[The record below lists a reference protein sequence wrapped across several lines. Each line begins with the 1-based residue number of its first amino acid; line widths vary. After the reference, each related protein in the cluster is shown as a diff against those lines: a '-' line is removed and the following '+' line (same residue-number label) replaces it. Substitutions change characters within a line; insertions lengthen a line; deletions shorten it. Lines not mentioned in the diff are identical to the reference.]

1 MVITPL
7 TPPAPDLNELGI
19 HHDFIS
25 TVAAETLSLL
35 PIQLTQQLSTHA
47 LQLPAWYT
55 HAPQS
60 QRQALKVTQA
70 LNHQSLQALQV
81 VLNRIGTVESF
92 AVPLLEQALL
102 KEFGIAC
109 DVKNN
114 IISITTLNPYT
125 DEIER
130 TDSQTLLQ
138 AALHNFEENQA
149 EPGGIPR
156 GSYLWNYKSTRS
168 SDPLPR
174 TIAIEP
180 TAFASLCRRLD
191 IGERYQQHLT
201 TIFNPTSS
209 TEKVKLDQLFI
220 QHERHALIL
229 QADIALMKKDI
240 LASTHAALINYCKGH
255 GDALFNGHTLT
266 FESMALDTIN
276 FNSLII
282 AHAPTL
288 EEDPR
293 CIVYIPGDP
302 ISCIKE
308 YASLREA
315 AADFKEKI
323 KLDSY
328 REFFI
333 HLAPQSQKLELK
345 KRLDSRIQDLSRDP
359 LYLQPAAINT
369 NLFQHLY
376 EHKTRQLQADA
387 RFLAVPTAQINRLS
401 LINRL
406 EHYLDTTLNIL
417 NVEALFVPGLG
428 EVMMV
433 VFAAQMVSEIFH
445 GIEAWERS
453 EKDLAWAYTKDVL
466 LNLAFTAAAGRF
478 AAELARPAP
487 VEVSPFIEELD
498 LIELPDGKKQL
509 WKPDLTP
516 FEQDIPLAPL
526 AKPDAAGLHTHN
538 GQSYVPLEG
547 KYYRVQKSPGNAYR
561 LPHPTDSAH
570 YAPHIA
576 ANGHGAWVHEAEEL
590 AHWSDSTFVRR
601 LDPALSAL
609 TDEQTHALLHA
620 SDTDVAVLRRTFSE
634 LEPPPALLAD
644 AINRFKIN
652 QDLDTFIRKMLT
664 NDVSADPLLQLQLL
678 VDVELWP
685 RSKALRC
692 LDSEGRTIIE
702 YGNGG
707 TIKVPVIQ
715 VLDSQIQRGEL
726 LENVLRALDINEVQ
740 ALTGGAFED
749 SLAQKTQKLSVKIA
763 RHAEQ
768 RRDELFKSHYA
779 KANRSS
785 DPLIRQLTT
794 TWPTLP
800 MPAAR
805 ELIGAASSAERL
817 ALQEGAGIPLRL
829 AEEARLLVEQTR
841 LSHACD
847 GLFFNYG
854 ITADT
859 QKMLLHNLERL
870 PGWPTNTRIEIREH
884 TLGGTLLDHLGS
896 TDAPIRKV
904 LVKQGSRYQTYN
916 GHDQML
922 HGLDDI
928 YASVLHAL
936 QDQERS
942 VLGFPHTGQGQALKE
957 ALVQQPPISR
967 KALRTLLRMPASK
980 SRPFSP
986 LRLAHGREGYPAF
999 ASNPV
1004 LCTRLPIG
1012 CLQSRPRRVRY
1023 LLQKLFP
1030 MHHPQ
1035 VVEDLL
1041 GLEELNS
1048 RVGLARLEALN
1059 LEYKTQI
1066 SSLSEWIAEPL
1077 ELVRISDEHSR
1088 PVHIRD
1094 KERVAQKLMKCW
1106 RRAIE
1111 GGQLSVDYSLDLS
1124 GFNLGRL
1131 PSLTADFSHV
1141 TSLHMSN
1148 VYLDSSIDKFLTH
1161 FANLKVL
1168 KFESAYLRQLPESL
1182 FSLQKLKYLYLGNNR
1197 FRLTPQVAARLSG
1210 MTQLNVIDLS
1220 RNTLT
1225 TVPDFTRLNQL
1236 HSLNLRD
1243 TGLTH
1248 WPAGVE
1254 NLPLLTTLDLR
1265 ENAITALPESFYAIP
1280 RERLARI
1287 WLHDNPLDAGTVER
1301 IDELRERLGLPPEV
1315 RLHNPASANPV
1326 NHWLNADMPAEQRAE
1341 MSRLWHELQAT
1352 PGHEAFFRVINDLVA
1367 SADFARDRVVLT
1379 AKVWRILE
1387 AARDFDFREELF
1399 IGATQH
1405 DNCVDRASTVFSRFG
1420 FKLLLREAE
1429 ALEGAAKET
1438 ELLKLMKGRVRLLE
1452 LDDIARSQFDLQTQA
1467 YNEALA
1473 NPELTPAQR
1482 SRLKPDLLEVQL
1494 IYQVDLGLRLN
1505 LPWQPTHMQFRA
1517 QALTSPQQIEAAY
1530 EIVINNEAKDG
1541 FLAKKLVQEGTWRD
1555 YLESVYSEEIL
1566 RNNTPHE
1573 QRHEDIETLQ
1583 EKQQEWADTLNSHDS
1598 VAREHLQ
1605 GELKTLARTL
1615 KIDEQQIFTGQPMT
1629 EADYHQELV
1638 QIESRKRRTLEL
1650 ITQGILDRKA
1660 LTSISDQ

>member
-1 MVITPL
+1 MAITPL

-70 LNHQSLQALQV
+70 LNLQSRQALQA
-81 VLNRIGTVESF
+81 VLDQIGTVESF
-92 AVPLLEQALL
+92 AIPLLEQALL

-109 DVKNN
+109 DVKTN

-130 TDSQTLLQ
+130 SDSQTLLQ

-149 EPGGIPR
+149 SPGGIPR

-168 SDPLPR
+168 SDPPPR

-191 IGERYQQHLT
+191 IGGRYQQHLES
-201 TIFNPTSS
+201 IFNPTS
-209 TEKVKLDQLFI
+209 TPEKAKLDQLFI

-240 LASTHAALINYCKGH
+240 LASTHATLINYCKGH

-282 AHAPTL
+282 SHAPTL

-359 LYLQPAAINT
+359 LYLQPAAINI

-376 EHKTRQLQADA
+376 EHKTRQLKADA

-401 LINRL
+401 LITRL

-428 EVMMV
+428 EVMMA
-433 VFAAQMVSEIFH
+433 VFAAQMMTGIFH
-445 GIEAWERS
+445 GIEAWEQS

-466 LNLAFTAAAGRF
+466 LNLAFTAAAGKF
-478 AAELARPAP
+478 AAELTRPAP
-487 VEVSPFIEELD
+487 VEVSAFVEELD
-498 LIELPDGKKQL
+498 LVELPNGQRQL

-516 FEQDIPLAPL
+516 FEQDITLDPSTA
-526 AKPDAAGLHTHN
+526 PDAIGLQVHN
-538 GQSYVPLEG
+538 GHSYVPLEG
-547 KYYRVQKSPGNAYR
+547 KYYRVQKTAADAYR
-561 LPHPTDSAH
+561 LPHPTNPAH
-570 YAPHIA
+570 YSPHIA
-576 ANGHGAWVHEAEEL
+576 TNGHGAWVHEAEEL
-590 AHWSDSTFVRR
+590 AQWSDSTFVRR

-609 TDEQTHALLHA
+609 SDDQAHALLYA
-620 SDTDVAVLRRTFSE
+620 SDTDVAVLRQTFSE

-644 AINRFKIN
+644 TITRFKIK
-652 QDLDTFIRKMLT
+652 QELGTFIRKMLA
-664 NDVSADPLLQLQLL
+664 NDASADPLLQLQVL

-692 LDSEGRTIIE
+692 LDNDGRTIIE
-702 YGNGG
+702 YGNGSAH
-707 TIKVPVIQ
+707 KVPVIQ

-726 LENVLRALDINEVQ
+726 LENVLRALDANEVQ
-740 ALTGGAFED
+740 ALTGSAFED
-749 SLAQKTQKLSVKIA
+749 SLAQKTQKLRAKIG

-768 RRDELFKSHYA
+768 RRGDLFTSRYK
-779 KANRSS
+779 KANQSD
-785 DPLIRQLTT
+785 DPLIMRLTS
-794 TWPTLP
+794 TWPSLP
-800 MPAAR
+800 LPAAR
-805 ELIGAASSAERL
+805 ELIDAANSAERL

-829 AEEARLLVEQTR
+829 AEEARLLVDQVR
-841 LSHACD
+841 LAHAFD
-847 GLFFNYG
+847 GLAFDYG
-854 ITADT
+854 MAPDT
-859 QKMLLHNLERL
+859 QKLLLHNLERL
-870 PGWPTNTRIEIREH
+870 PGWPPNLRIDIREKS
-884 TLGGTLLDHLGS
+884 LGGALLEHVGPA
-896 TDAPIRKV
+896 DAPIRKT
-904 LVKQGSRYQTYN
+904 LVKHGNRYQTFN
-916 GHDQML
+916 GRDQML

-936 QDQERS
+936 PDQERAA
-942 VLGFPHTGQGQALKE
+942 LGFPHTGQGPALQE
-957 ALVQQPPISR
+957 ALMQQSPAPR
-967 KALRTLLRMPASK
+967 KAVRKLLQMPAAPSGEH
-980 SRPFSP
+980 SP
-986 LRLAHGREGYPAF
+986 LRLARGRQGYPPFVSEPA
-999 ASNPV
+999 
-1004 LCTRLPIG
+1004 LCIRSPTG
-1012 CLQSRPRRVRY
+1012 CLQSRPRRIRY
-1023 LLQKLFP
+1023 LIQKLFP

-1035 VVEDLL
+1035 VVEDFL
-1041 GLEELNS
+1041 GIENLNS
-1048 RVGLARLEALN
+1048 RAGVARLEALN

-1066 SSLSEWIAEPL
+1066 TKLRQWIAEPL
-1077 ELVRISDEHSR
+1077 ELVRVSEGHSR

-1111 GGQLSVDYSLDLS
+1111 GGQLSLDYSLDLS
-1124 GFNLGRL
+1124 GFNLGQL
-1131 PSLTADFSHV
+1131 PSLTADFTHV

-1148 VYLDSSIDKFLTH
+1148 VYLGPSIDNFLAN
-1161 FANLKVL
+1161 FPNLKVL
-1168 KFESAYLRQLPESL
+1168 KLESAYLRQLPESL
-1182 FSLQKLKYLYLGNNR
+1182 FGLQKLKYLYLGNNR

-1236 HSLNLRD
+1236 QSLNLRD
-1243 TGLTH
+1243 TGLTQ

-1265 ENAITALPESFYAIP
+1265 ENAITALPSSYYAIP
-1280 RERLARI
+1280 RERLVRI
-1287 WLHDNPLDAGTVER
+1287 RLHDNPLDAGTVER
-1301 IDELRERLGLPPEV
+1301 VNELRERLGLPREI
-1315 RLHNPASANPV
+1315 RLHTPPGSNPL
-1326 NHWLNADMPAEQRAE
+1326 NHWLNADMTAELRAE
-1341 MSRLWHELQAT
+1341 RSQLWRELHAT
-1352 PGHEAFFRVINDLVA
+1352 QGYEPFFRVINDLVA
-1367 SADFARDRVVLT
+1367 SADFARDRVVLS

-1399 IGATQH
+1399 IAATEH

-1420 FKLLLREAE
+1420 FKLLLREAD
-1429 ALEGAAKET
+1429 ALEGIARET
-1438 ELLKLMKGRVRLLE
+1438 ELLRLMKGRVRLLE
-1452 LDDIARSQFDLQTQA
+1452 LDDIARSQFDLQTLA

-1494 IYQVDLGLRLN
+1494 IYQVDLGERLD

-1517 QALTSPQQIEAAY
+1517 QALTSSQQIENAY
-1530 EIVINNEAKDG
+1530 EIVINNESRRG
-1541 FLAKKLVQEGTWRD
+1541 YLAKKLVLEGTWRD
-1555 YLESVYSEEIL
+1555 YLESAYHDEIK
-1566 RNNTPHE
+1566 RDNAPHE
-1573 QRHEDIETLQ
+1573 QRHDDIETLQ
-1583 EKQQEWADTLNSHDS
+1583 EKQKEWAETLNSQDI
-1598 VAREHLQ
+1598 VARERLQ
-1605 GELKTLARTL
+1605 GELKTLALKL

-1629 EADYHQELV
+1629 EDEYHQELV
-1638 QIESRKRRTLEL
+1638 QIEQRKRRTLEL
-1650 ITQGILDRKA
+1650 LTQRILDSKPLA
-1660 LTSISDQ
+1660 SISEQ